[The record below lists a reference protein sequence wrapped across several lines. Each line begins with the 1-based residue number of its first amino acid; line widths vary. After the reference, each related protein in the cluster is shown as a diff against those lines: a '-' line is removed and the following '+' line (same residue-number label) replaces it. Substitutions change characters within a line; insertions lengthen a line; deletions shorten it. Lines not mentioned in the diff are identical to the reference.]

1 MANKLVSS
9 YFRLNNVKQFIESI
23 DEPANTMYYV
33 FGGKPSQY
41 SLGDSAID
49 AQNGTIRNLHTTVY
63 DEMVFAKQ
71 ITSSDVKTMA
81 HRVTWTIGTVYSMY
95 DDLDLDL
102 ENKNFFVS
110 VLEGGTYYV
119 YKCLFNNNGGAVSS
133 QPIFSA
139 TGADDIIYETAD
151 GYIWKYL
158 YKITSTDFTKF
169 STSLY
174 IPVTPDSN
182 VSSNAIS
189 GAIDIIKIN
198 TVGLYYNNYL
208 DGAFVTADL
217 KWLGNALQ
225 YRLTAAA
232 ASVTTS
238 FYSGCIIKIISGT
251 GSGQYRQI
259 GSYTIGADKYITIDT
274 PFSINLDATSQY
286 EIRPQIKVYGDG
298 KQYTNAVARALI
310 NASSSNSVY
319 KIDILNRGTNY
330 FLASCNVSAHSS
342 VRTANSINDANLR
355 PIIGPKGGHGY
366 DVESELYSSHLGI
379 SVKFSN
385 NENNTISVENDF
397 RTIGILKDPKF
408 NTVRVSHGTP
418 LGGGFTDTE
427 QLVQLNIKRLG
438 GSVAVS
444 STSKNLFSLG
454 TLTAVSAD
462 PLTGNGIF
470 ANTDVLTI
478 SNVAV
483 IAVCNIQTTAAG
495 GNIFTTAV
503 VSPGFGFSD
512 PVSPLMSIANSAGK
526 NIRHVNGDI
535 ITTVAFANH
544 APGVTTSAN
553 GSGYNNSDIIII
565 NSPTSTIDARA
576 NITTNATGGIL
587 SVVMSNS
594 GKGFSNNG
602 VGLIDIA
609 AVSGNFANGQ
619 GYNSIANSYLS
630 ITGGGGTGAI
640 AYFGNNST
648 GNIVSITLVSP
659 GYGYTSAPT
668 VSWAPGT
675 QTVTAN
681 LSIILSAAPYTLR
694 VANSLGIGY
703 SNGAKVISATV
714 STTGAVLFANTL
726 DIIVFPSPSNPTSGN
741 ATAAMVT
748 SGTGLLTSGQLIT
761 VNPAAGSNLNS
772 GFNLDPSGSLFSYV
786 ANTTGGNKR
795 YLNYNI
801 VAGLPISVANC
812 SPVYRVNNVTITSGG
827 VGYNSTKLASVSIVD
842 GGTGYDSLA
851 NSSLIFGGPG
861 TGAIGT
867 FVNNTLGSIISTTIS
882 AFGSNY
888 TSAPTVTANAAALGA
903 GANLVAVLAN
913 SLIFTS
919 TTGGYGAVGYFA
931 NGTTGDITSVTIAN
945 SGFNYS
951 NAAGVASTLTVTA
964 PGGSP
969 AATLVPV
976 LIGGANNFLSTHNI
990 YVTNGSI
997 NAAANIVANGT
1008 GFITSVTMTDSGR
1021 GFASSTAF
1029 PYATDIAGSARDV
1042 STSNTRYFNN
1052 TTVRD
1057 LVLNNAGLT
1066 NFYDNNDILTI
1077 SGGTIN
1083 ALSKIGTNLTSG
1095 LTSLILYSSGLAFAN
1110 HSVLTFKVTNSTSG
1124 NTRYLNSYVVNGHSV
1139 SDGGLGYSNTDYVVI
1154 SSPNSLN
1161 ATANVITTS
1170 LGTIANLVFTDRGK
1184 DITPWTISALNIT
1197 AGGSGYANTDR
1208 WIASGGGGSFANG
1221 YILTNG
1227 AGVIT
1232 KVHIANTGINYDC
1245 PPAISIYTSGGIALS
1260 GGSGASLTPSIT
1272 KPSILRIYDANNN
1285 LSSGKFA
1292 DLGFTLALTANV
1304 SANLIY
1310 SPFFGNSTYITN
1322 VQFSGGL
1329 TPTLGESANM
1339 FFSSTRSANLSINL
1353 TGQTSSFDSSL
1364 GAGDYVFLQ
1373 TSTNQSQL
1381 IQVVSVTNSSHL
1393 VLKDFPTFDSNA
1405 VAISAANVK
1414 ASGVIS
1420 DKSSGYVEVSNVTG
1434 FFTQSNFIYGMSS
1447 QTSAY
1452 ITLTSFNNVPK
1463 TGVTVN
1469 QLQYYGV
1476 SSISGTF
1483 QEDEPVTY
1491 IHDINDVNSEV
1502 STAFYHSGNGTSIF
1516 VTSQNGN
1523 FYPGSTLTGSTSGAT
1538 AELSSGSTYKY
1549 EGDFVRGSGDVIYLE
1564 NIEPIARST
1573 TQSETIKIIVEF

>member
-49 AQNGTIRNLHTTVY
+49 AQNSTIRNLHTTVY

-71 ITSSDVKTMA
+71 ITASDVKTMA
-81 HRVTWTIGTVYSMY
+81 NRVTWTAGTVYSMY

-133 QPIFSA
+133 TPSFGA

-169 STSLY
+169 STSSY

-198 TVGLYYNNYL
+198 SGGLYYHNYL
-208 DGAFVTADL
+208 SGSFATADL
-217 KWLGNALQ
+217 KWQGVAVQ
-225 YRLTAAA
+225 YRITAAT
-232 ASVTTS
+232 ASSIAS

-251 GSGQYRQI
+251 GNGQYRQI
-259 GSYTIGADKYITIDT
+259 ESYTIAADKFITIAT

-286 EIRPQIKVYGDG
+286 QISPQIKIYGDG

-310 NASSSNSVY
+310 NASSSNSIY

-330 FLASCNVSAHSS
+330 FLASCNVYAHSS
-342 VRTANSINDANLR
+342 VRTANSINDASLR

-385 NENNTISVENDF
+385 NENNTISIENDF

-408 NTVRVSHGTP
+408 NTVKLTHGTA
-418 LGGGFTDTE
+418 LGAGFTDTE

-454 TLTAVSAD
+454 TLTIVSVD
-462 PLTGNGIF
+462 PLIGGNGIF
-470 ANTDVLTI
+470 SNTDVMTI

-483 IAVCNIQTTAAG
+483 IASCNIQTNSF
-495 GNIFTTAV
+495 GNIYTTAV

-512 PVSPLMSIANSAGK
+512 SVSPLMSIANSAGK

-544 APGVTTSAN
+544 APGVSTSAN
-553 GSGYNNSDIIII
+553 GSGYHNSDIIII
-565 NSPTSTIDARA
+565 SSPTSTIDARA

-609 AVSGNFANGQ
+609 AVGVNFANGL
-619 GYNSIANSYLS
+619 GYSSIACNALT
-630 ITGGGGTGAI
+630 ITGGGGTGAV
-640 AYFGNNST
+640 ATYANNST

-668 VSWAPGT
+668 VTGPGSP
-675 QTVTAN
+675 TVAATFN
-681 LSIILSAAPYTLR
+681 VILSAAPYTLR
-694 VANSLGIGY
+694 VANSLGTGY
-703 SNGAKVISATV
+703 SNGAKVISAVV
-714 STTGAVLFANTL
+714 SSTGAALFSNTL
-726 DIIVFPSPSNPTSGN
+726 DIIVFPSPSNPTNGN
-741 ATAAMVT
+741 ATAAMI
-748 SGTGLLTSGQLIT
+748 TGPSTGALTSGQLIT
-761 VNPAAGSNLNS
+761 VNPAAGGNLNS

-812 SPVYRVNNVTITSGG
+812 SPVYRVNNVTFSGG
-827 VGYNSTKLASVSIVD
+827 TGYNSTQIASVSIVD
-842 GGTGYDSLA
+842 GGTGYDSTA
-851 NSSLIFGGPG
+851 NNILIFGSGV
-861 TGAIGT
+861 ANGT
-867 FVNNTLGSIISTTIS
+867 FANNSLGSIISASITARGT
-882 AFGSNY
+882 GY
-888 TSAPTVTANAAALGA
+888 TSSPTVTVNAAALGA

-913 SLIFTS
+913 SLVFTS
-919 TTGGYGAVGYFA
+919 NPGGYGAVGYFGNDA
-931 NGTTGDITSVTIAN
+931 SGVITSVAIAN
-945 SGFNYS
+945 SGFNYTTAPLVTVPGTVGS
-951 NAAGVASTLTVTA
+951 GVAL
-964 PGGSP
+964 
-969 AATLVPV
+969 AAIV
-976 LIGGANNFLSTHNI
+976 IGGANNFSSSHII

-997 NAAANIVANGT
+997 NAVANIVANTT
-1008 GFITSVTMTDSGR
+1008 GFITGATMTDSGR
-1021 GFASSTAF
+1021 GFTYSTAF
-1029 PYATDIAGSARDV
+1029 PYATDTVGSARDV
-1042 STSNTRYFNN
+1042 ITSNTRYFNN
-1052 TTVRD
+1052 TSIRD
-1057 LVLNNAGLT
+1057 LVLNNAGFT
-1066 NFYDNNDILTI
+1066 NFYDNNDILTV

-1083 ALSKIGTNLTSG
+1083 ALSKILTNATSG
-1095 LTSLILYSSGLAFAN
+1095 IISPLSLYSSGLAFAN
-1110 HSVLTFKVTNSTSG
+1110 HSVLTFRIANSTGG
-1124 NTRYLNSYVVNGHSV
+1124 NLRYLNSYVVNGHSV

-1154 SSPNSLN
+1154 SSPNSLS
-1161 ATANVITTS
+1161 AKANVITTS
-1170 LGTIANLVFTDRGK
+1170 LGTIANLTFTDRGK
-1184 DITPWTISALNIT
+1184 DITPWSISAINIT
-1197 AGGSGYANTDR
+1197 ASGSGYANTDK

-1221 YILTNG
+1221 FILTNVSG
-1227 AGVIT
+1227 AIT
-1232 KVHIANTGINYDC
+1232 KIHIANSGINYDC
-1245 PPAISIYTSGGIALS
+1245 APAILIYSSGGTVLS
-1260 GGSGASLTPSIT
+1260 TGISASLTPSIT

-1310 SPFFGNSTYITN
+1310 SPFFGNSTYIAN
-1322 VQFSGGL
+1322 VQYSGGL

-1339 FFSSTRSANLSINL
+1339 FFSSTKSANLSINL

-1381 IQVVSVTNSSHL
+1381 IQVASVTNSSHL
-1393 VLKDFPTFDSNA
+1393 VLTDFPTFDSNA

-1420 DKSSGYVEVSNVTG
+1420 DKAAGYVNVSNVTG

-1447 QTSAY
+1447 QTSAN
-1452 ITLTSFNNVPK
+1452 ISTISFNGVSK

-1469 QLQYYGV
+1469 QLQYYGLNTP
-1476 SSISGTF
+1476 ITGITF
-1483 QEDEPVTY
+1483 QEDEIVTY
-1491 IHDINDVNSEV
+1491 VHDQNDLNSEV
-1502 STAFYHSGNGTSIF
+1502 STAFFHSTNGAGIF
-1516 VTSQNGN
+1516 VTSQNGK
-1523 FYPGSTLTGSTSGAT
+1523 FYPGTTLTGSTSGAT
-1538 AELSSGSTYKY
+1538 ANLSSGSTYKY
-1549 EGDFVRGSGDVIYLE
+1549 EGDFVRGSGDIIYLE
-1564 NIEPIARST
+1564 NIEPISIST

>member
-33 FGGKPSQY
+33 FGGKPTQY

-49 AQNGTIRNLHTTVY
+49 AQNSTIRNLRTTVY

-71 ITSSDVKTMA
+71 ITASDVKTMA
-81 HRVTWTIGTVYSMY
+81 NRVTWTNGTVYSMY

-110 VLEGGTYYV
+110 VLEGGTSYI

-133 QPIFSA
+133 SPSFGA

-169 STSLY
+169 STSSY

-189 GAIDIIKIN
+189 GAIDVIKIN
-198 TVGLYYNNYL
+198 SGGLYYNNYL
-208 DGAFVTADL
+208 SGSFATADL

-225 YRLTAAA
+225 YRITAAA
-232 ASVTTS
+232 ASSTTS

-251 GSGQYRQI
+251 GNGQYRQI
-259 GSYTIGADKYITIDT
+259 TAYTIAGDKYITIAT

-286 EIRPQIKVYGDG
+286 EISPQIKIYGDG
-298 KQYTNAVARALI
+298 KQHTNAVARALI
-310 NASSSNSVY
+310 NAASSNSTY
-319 KIDILNRGTNY
+319 KIDILDRGTNY
-330 FLASCNVSAHSS
+330 FLASCNVFAHSS
-342 VRTANSINDANLR
+342 VRIANSINDANLR

-385 NENNTISVENDF
+385 SENSTISIENDF

-408 NTVRVSHGTP
+408 NTVKLTYNNL
-418 LGGGFTDTE
+418 LGSGFTDTE

-454 TLTAVSAD
+454 ALTAVSVD
-462 PLTGNGIF
+462 PLIGGNGIF
-470 ANTDVLTI
+470 SNSDVMTI

-483 IAVCNIQTTAAG
+483 IASCNIQTNSF
-495 GNIFTTAV
+495 GNIYTTAV

-544 APGVTTSAN
+544 APGVITSAN
-553 GSGYNNSDIIII
+553 GSGYHNSDIIII
-565 NSPTSTIDARA
+565 SSTTATIDARA
-576 NITTNATGGIL
+576 NITTNSTGGIL
-587 SVVMSNS
+587 SVVMGNS

-602 VGLIDIA
+602 VGLVDINVVGVA
-609 AVSGNFANGQ
+609 FANGL
-619 GYNSIANSYLS
+619 GYNSTAGTGNSLLF
-630 ITGGGGTGAI
+630 TGGGGTGAI
-640 AYFGNNST
+640 AYFSNNTT
-648 GNIVSITLVSP
+648 GNIVSIVLISP
-659 GYGYTSAPT
+659 GSGYTSAPT
-668 VSWAPGT
+668 VTVPGT
-675 QTVTAN
+675 PTVIAN
-681 LSIILSAAPYTLR
+681 LSVILSAAPYTLR

-703 SNGAKVISATV
+703 SNGAKVISAVV
-714 STTGAVLFANTL
+714 STTGAAALFSNTL

-748 SGTGLLTSGQLIT
+748 SATGALTSGQVIS
-761 VNPAAGSNLNS
+761 VNPTIAGNLNS

-812 SPVYRVNNVTITSGG
+812 SPVYRVNNVTIVSGGTSG
-827 VGYNSTKLASVSIVD
+827 YDSTGIFSVSIVD
-842 GGTGYDSLA
+842 GGTGYNSTA
-851 NSSLIFGGPG
+851 NSILIFGSGI
-861 TGAIGT
+861 ANGT
-867 FVNNTLGSIISTTIS
+867 FTNNSLGSIISASITARGT
-882 AFGSNY
+882 GY
-888 TSAPTVTANAAALGA
+888 TSSPTVTVNAAALGA

-913 SLIFTS
+913 SLVFTS
-919 TTGGYGAVGYFA
+919 NPGGYGAVGYFGNNA
-931 NGTTGDITSVTIAN
+931 SGVITSVAIAN
-945 SGFNYS
+945 SGFNY
-951 NAAGVASTLTVTA
+951 TTA
-964 PGGSP
+964 PTVSVPGVVGTASLT
-969 AATLVPV
+969 ATV
-976 LIGGANNFLSTHNI
+976 IGGANNFLSTHNI

-997 NAAANIVANGT
+997 GSINAVANIVANIT
-1008 GFITSVTMTDSGR
+1008 GFITSAIMTDSGR
-1021 GFASSTAF
+1021 GFTYSTAF
-1029 PYATDIAGSARDV
+1029 PYATDVPGSARDV
-1042 STSNTRYFNN
+1042 SSSNTRYFNN
-1052 TTVRD
+1052 TSIRD
-1057 LVLNNAGLT
+1057 LVLNNAGFT
-1066 NFYDNNDILTI
+1066 NFYDNNDILTV

-1083 ALSKIGTNLTSG
+1083 ALSKITTNTISG
-1095 LTSLILYSSGLAFAN
+1095 LVSLPLYSSGLAFAN
-1110 HSVLTFKVTNSTSG
+1110 HSVLTFRIANSTGG
-1124 NTRYLNSYVVNGHSV
+1124 NLRYLNSYVVNGYII
-1139 SDGGLGYSNTDYVVI
+1139 SDGGSGYSNTDYIVI
-1154 SSPNSLN
+1154 SSLNGLN
-1161 ATANVITTS
+1161 ATANVSTTS
-1170 LGTIANLVFTDRGK
+1170 LGAITALGFTDRGK
-1184 DITPWTISALNIT
+1184 DIAPWSISAINIT
-1197 AGGSGYANTDR
+1197 APGSGYSNTDK

-1221 YILTNG
+1221 FILTNG
-1227 AGVIT
+1227 SGAIT
-1232 KVHIANTGINYDC
+1232 KIHIANTGINYDC
-1245 PPAISIYTSGGIALS
+1245 APAILIYQAGGTVPSAGIN
-1260 GGSGASLTPSIT
+1260 ASLTPSIT

-1292 DLGFTLALTANV
+1292 DLEFTLALTANV

-1310 SPFFGNSTYITN
+1310 SPFFGNSTYIAN
-1322 VQFSGGL
+1322 VQYSGGL

-1339 FFSSTRSANLSINL
+1339 FFSSTKSANLSINL

-1381 IQVVSVTNSSHL
+1381 IQVTSVTNSSHL

-1420 DKSSGYVEVSNVTG
+1420 DKGSLYVNASNVTG

-1447 QTSAY
+1447 LTSAN
-1452 ITLTSFNNVPK
+1452 ITAISFNDVSK

-1469 QLQYYGV
+1469 QLQYYKIN
-1476 SSISGTF
+1476 SPSGTF
-1483 QEDEPVTY
+1483 QEDELVRYVHDTN
-1491 IHDINDVNSEV
+1491 DINSLV
-1502 STAFYHSGNGTSIF
+1502 STAFYHSGNSSSIF

-1523 FYPGSTLTGSTSGAT
+1523 FYPGTTLTGNTSGAT
-1538 AELSSGSTYKY
+1538 ALLSSGSTYKY

-1564 NIEPIARST
+1564 NIEPISRST